1 MLENIDVPSRRIR
14 RRVRA
19 KEMQRK
25 EFEPASSSFHSH
37 IATARLPLHA
47 GENRLQLISHRR
59 SKEWFSLNFIL
70 KTNANFKLDF
80 LENPPR
86 TQAENLSLLFR
97 PPPRQSTGWLCLI
110 SQGG

>member
-1 MLENIDVPSRRIR
+1 MLSPARKRL
-14 RRVRA
+14 A

-59 SKEWFSLNFIL
+59 SKGRFSLNFIL

-80 LENPPR
+80 LENSPELVP
-86 TQAENLSLLFR
+86 ENLPTYYLNHPQDS
-97 PPPRQSTGWLCLI
+97 P
-110 SQGG
+110 QGGCV